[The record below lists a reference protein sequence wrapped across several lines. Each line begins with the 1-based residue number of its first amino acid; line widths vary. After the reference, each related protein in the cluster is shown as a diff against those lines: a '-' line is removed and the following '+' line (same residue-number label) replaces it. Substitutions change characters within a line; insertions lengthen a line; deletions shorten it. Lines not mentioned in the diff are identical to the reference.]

1 VYKFLSYL
9 LEEPLYKIGYSKK
22 LSKRLPTYAT
32 GKSEDGAVVYH
43 QTCANCKL
51 VEQSLKHKLR
61 FYLFNNNKE
70 LVQLEL
76 NKLVDI
82 IKETINDL
90 DGKTLKNKVHD
101 IENKISNI
109 EQEIKNNF

>member
-1 VYKFLSYL
+1 MYYL
-9 LEEPLYKIGYSKK
+9 L
-22 LSKRLPTYAT
+22 
-32 GKSEDGAVVYH
+32 D
-43 QTCANCKL
+43 
-51 VEQSLKHKLR
+51 R
-61 FYLFNNNKE
+61 FNVL
-70 LVQLEL
+70 LEL

-101 IENKISNI
+101 IENKVSNI